1 MKKRHLYLTLTV
13 ILLTSILSACVS
25 PTPISEIEVPAEA
38 DETIPEEISSEPE
51 AAIEHSL
58 EPLPEETSEEAIEED
73 TDQVPPAEEITEVGD
88 AESTEEG
95 SPSDTQPVS
104 EPVNDDDIPEE
115 INPLTGLPAANAAYL
130 DLPPALVS
138 ISNFPASA
146 RPQAGLGSSPITFE
160 IAIGEG
166 MTRFLAVF
174 YGQFPESISG
184 QTEGQSGTPQPES
197 ESEGQD
203 ANNETAQEDEGE
215 TVDLES
221 GGIGPVRSG
230 RLPYEDIRSA
240 YSGFLV
246 MSSAWKGIASS
257 LSGSTS
263 VYGDDSS
270 DINSAVVD
278 VDKLIDLAKSRA
290 ESYSGSNFNLEGM
303 EFSETPLEDGQPADK
318 VWIFYSALN
327 QVQWRYEEDQGA
339 YVRYDIT
346 TDGTDEFVMATDRL
360 TGEPL
365 SKENVIVIFAE
376 HDYQAPTLIDI
387 NFKNRPPTKALLFRD
402 GEMYKI
408 FWTTKYGD
416 YEKETGLLR
425 PMRFVDADGNPVAL
439 KPGQTW
445 ISVVSLASYYAESA
459 ISETPFYPVVR
470 QEGTG
475 LWLVRYKGIY

>member
-1 MKKRHLYLTLTV
+1 EEMPELTD
-13 ILLTSILSACVS
+13 
-25 PTPISEIEVPAEA
+25 E
-38 DETIPEEISSEPE
+38 DETDE
-51 AAIEHSL
+51 SL
-58 EPLPEETSEEAIEED
+58 
-73 TDQVPPAEEITEVGD
+73 PAEENADVSD
-88 AESTEEG
+88 AEESTDET
-95 SPSDTQPVS
+95 PPDTQTAS
-104 EPVNDDDIPEE
+104 EPVGPDNFPED
-115 INPLTGLPAANAAYL
+115 INPLTGLPAVNTAYL
-130 DLPPALVS
+130 GLPPAFVS

-146 RPQAGLGSSPITFE
+146 RPQAGLGSSPITYE

-166 MTRFLAVF
+166 MTRFLAMF
-174 YGQFPESISG
+174 YGQFPENISG
-184 QTEGQSGTPQPES
+184 QTEGQVVSSQS
-197 ESEGQD
+197 DDESEGQ
-203 ANNETAQEDEGE
+203 NGNETAQGDEGG
-215 TVDLES
+215 TLDPES

-246 MSSAWKGIASS
+246 MSSAWEGVASS
-257 LSGSTS
+257 LSGSSS
-263 VYGDDSS
+263 VYGSDCT

-278 VDKLIDLAKSRA
+278 VNKLIELAQSRA
-290 ESYSGSNFNLEGM
+290 ESYIGSNFNLEGM
-303 EFSETPLEDGQPADK
+303 RFSETPIEGGLPADK

-327 QVQWRYEEDQGA
+327 QVQWRYEADLGA

-346 TDGTDEFVMATDRL
+346 TDWTDEFIMATDRL

-402 GEMYKI
+402 GQMYQI
-408 FWTTKYGD
+408 FWTTKYGE

-445 ISVVSLASYYAESA
+445 ISVVSLVSYFAESA
-459 ISETPFYPVVR
+459 ISETPFHPVVR

-475 LWLVRYKGIY
+475 LWLVRYKGKY